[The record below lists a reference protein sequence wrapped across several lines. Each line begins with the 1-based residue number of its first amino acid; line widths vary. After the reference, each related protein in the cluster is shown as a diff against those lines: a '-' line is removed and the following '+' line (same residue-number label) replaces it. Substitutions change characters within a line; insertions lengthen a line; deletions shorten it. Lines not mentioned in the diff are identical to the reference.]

1 MIARQFEKVSQ
12 YAWQAAEDAELLWL
26 LPLLTMF
33 APGDRPEM
41 TSDQQPEEASES
53 VASDA
58 SVRYSQRTRMKI
70 AGCEERRRQRFSNGR
85 SSLWSL

>member
-1 MIARQFEKVSQ
+1 MSSHRAPGFGRRRRRP
-12 YAWQAAEDAELLWL
+12 EDAELLWL

-33 APGDRPEM
+33 APGDRPET

-58 SVRYSQRTRMKI
+58 SARGSQRTRMKI
-70 AGCEERRRQRFSNGR
+70 ADSEERRRQRFSNGR
-85 SSLWSL
+85 SSLVAV